1 MLQSSGKVTRK
12 KVRPVSKVSNQKTSS
27 HQSNDPIHTT
37 SANRQTSNNNS
48 GASPVNKS
56 GGSSVML
63 PAEVEQIFEVSLCV
77 SVIYAT
83 MFVLYKMGKIDFTV
97 FIAFLTLQH
106 LMCCNK
112 YFSHVWTFH
121 KYDALWHCRLTVNLV
136 SCIITQPR
144 PVKLQRRQPPAVTS

>member
-37 SANRQTSNNNS
+37 SAHQTSNNNS

-83 MFVLYKMGKIDFTV
+83 MFVLYKMGKLISQYS
-97 FIAFLTLQH
+97 LH
-106 LMCCNK
+106 
-112 YFSHVWTFH
+112 S
-121 KYDALWHCRLTVNLV
+121 
-136 SCIITQPR
+136 
-144 PVKLQRRQPPAVTS
+144 